1 MAAKSGGSDE
11 WFSAIKPILVASSGS
26 LNKNSI
32 IELIKNIV
40 KNEHKF
46 TSHEEQYETFYTSV
60 AALSAEYIS
69 NFANS
74 YVKSQIPTVCQACKI
89 LLQYLVNVL
98 KQQQTHPGDSNAS
111 TVLTTKQ
118 LLLPI
123 RALCTGQS
131 LLSSTEEAAL
141 IAIIQNAKI
150 PLQSKVPQAGK
161 EKDTSVQCVK
171 ETKRTHSDLSSSILE
186 QLTMPLQDFAQPV
199 SFITEN
205 FTEGT
210 NKNSTDT
217 TNNEVHTDIK
227 MMFIANNVSTL
238 QCMGAGDIL
247 LDMCANLPHVSRYA
261 RKYQTYLNK
270 KSFSLPANAS
280 DAHIIRH
287 SLHLVVNDINIVHS
301 VLSLPVLE
309 PLTHVKLE
317 KLSTLAMSCLY
328 CSITNAAAS
337 SIVGITNAVSPKCS
351 TNTSGNAQV
360 TQSTKNAEEE
370 YDALA
375 ITVVEKSLEIF
386 GLVSNIIKNSTRAGG
401 HILQNHLLIGV
412 WLLVAGLQAQLSVS
426 SFSAADK
433 VKDEK
438 GKSPSKAR
446 DGTGRVN
453 LMKVQQGFGVLS
465 VALASHALTLM
476 SALLEDV
483 SIEAGT
489 DSSTPEPAPLD
500 ILCTATALQRA
511 VTFLQAV
518 PLNHLLFYLATIS
531 YRKAC
536 TLKRIQKHPLE
547 GDTLSQSDST
557 TYYDDLLSCSE
568 NSTDEEEDS
577 EPILGLWFEET
588 LAPSD
593 GPPANATKEPT
604 NEASAE
610 HTAIII
616 VPDNREPHGYISLAT
631 KIFQFMNQHLIG
643 SRSAYVHEYVVNGLV
658 EQQMVILAA
667 IIRDLDHE
675 TARTE
680 TGTISVF
687 YGATLGALYSEFSQ
701 ALSCYTHNL
710 LAHNTLSES
719 LQNTLLQHL
728 GVNPWSVE
736 TSTTSTWPLQ
746 VYPRTLS
753 VLAQVLLLKPQ
764 AEKEAACISIWHRL
778 VTTLVEN
785 VCNPPTTF
793 EAENEDLNVEHAQL
807 VLFLFHCLNLM
818 QKKSVLLLT
827 GSGAVRCSEAVK
839 TPMKDY
845 QLLHLSRLLLLLE
858 YLMEHL
864 YDAPPTLLEQVQW
877 NLFSATSLVSDVK
890 DGNKQAAR
898 IFTPWAEIEDNYRKF
913 GSQDEFSMKPRF
925 YNLSTTDFNNQDT
938 PKLDGLACNFI
949 LGTPDKMKYP
959 LLVDALIDILNVL
972 MQTDMPRK
980 TSDSKDKMTFTG
992 LCAIQYC
999 FSICWRLLLM
1009 LPPST
1014 PYMDKL
1020 ALGEE
1025 IPAGPMLLHSLI
1037 WGPRTAYKTFT
1048 GWMKDCL
1055 VKQGIYTQYAE
1066 NLLKTVSSTVNSLK
1080 YDITLAKNCI
1090 TSLKPD
1096 ISADAKIMP
1105 KESLPKLNSLCIL
1118 AAIIGKL
1125 QVLMDESISKSPTDN
1140 IEASKCAQIS
1150 DFNSSNLNKIIIDIL
1165 PHFLSLTEAILRSC
1179 QSSILYQM
1187 LDSSDVQ
1194 SKYNLQD
1201 YLIIDNII
1209 SIAGTSWAVEA
1220 SLVTHLPNNVRSVL
1234 DKWKSIN
1241 VAHVPWNTYANDII
1255 PAESYILT
1263 TMNHHINSLSEYP
1276 TFSIN
1281 PSLKNLLHSLITF
1294 MVEYVTPTTVPEQ
1307 SDVHTQAVDIL
1318 VSLSMDTRMEYLQEM
1333 SGKILTKLIG
1343 DNDSEARQLREHLFV
1358 LNHTYN
1364 LIVEYTNNTDDAIS
1378 ISIDEKILKR
1388 CIKYWEDLLDKQVGH
1403 KALDLF
1409 FAPSTNHTLV
1419 AVLLSIIS
1427 PRLSQQFSTHVLH
1440 FFNALFKVAEKAH
1453 DEAVE
1458 RLCKSILNITNIS
1471 SDKLQTW
1478 LRHIILGVSNTSPS
1492 ASSTNI
1498 QTPTVVTANS
1508 LVAASGSAEDG
1519 QKVEDVN
1526 NASNSEQVQWAILLS
1541 DGSVGSNQ
1549 VTNTNDD
1556 QHSVHEN
1563 SRFLCALT
1571 NYIVKEK
1578 SATSEDVAV
1587 TILQALIPL
1596 GYSILSPTIE
1606 GTGFSE
1612 LMHIMSTL
1620 ADVGSGKGHL
1630 MLFEATTEWVEI
1642 CKDQLMNKDPQTLDK
1657 SSPYIEGGCCMLN
1670 YIADV
1675 ANAVCP
1681 PQIQALD
1688 RATSPPWEGI
1698 TPINDINDSD
1708 WLDEMP
1714 HEEDDSAVE
1723 DSDEDSLCNK
1733 LCTFTITQ
1741 KEFMNQHWYHCHTCN
1756 MVDGV
1761 GVCTVCARVC
1771 HRGHDVTYAKYGN
1784 FFCDCGAKDDGSC
1797 QALIKRS
1804 PQTSEHQTTNN
1815 VSYNNIG
1822 APVESNT
1829 LLTSSLRQKTL
1840 SPVHFYDKHERTG
1853 RDKQRQ
1859 ERLAEQLESSKEWV
1873 QSHLWKSGLVSSQMD
1888 LIYALIPAVDACCQ
1902 QNSPV
1907 GCHARAQKAL
1917 RQLHTLEKKF
1927 EHTNQ
1932 LMLPTLGSQEG
1943 AFENVRMNY
1952 SGDHGQ
1958 FVRQLLSTHQIR
1970 RVAMC
1975 CLSSPHG
1982 KRQHLAVSH
1991 EKGKI
1996 TVLQLSALLKQAD
2009 SSKRKL
2015 TLTRLASA
2023 PIPFTVLSITGN
2035 QWNEDFLAVCGFKD
2049 CHVLT
2054 FNSSGTVS
2062 DHLVLHPQLET
2073 GNFIIK
2079 AIWLPGCQTQLAL
2092 VTPDYV
2098 KIYDLAKDALSP
2110 QYCFVV
2116 PMGNV
2121 KDCTFI
2127 HAENGVYHLLLL
2139 STPGY
2144 IYRQAM
2150 DEECLAEDGPF
2161 YVTNT
2166 LDVHHPDIKDNGQN
2180 VGGGGVSIYY
2190 SHALQLLF
2198 FSYACG
2204 KSFIAP
2210 LKSTDSD
2217 LTVVFQINLSSNK
2230 TNGNKS
2236 NNNQPQPL
2244 CQWSEVANH
2253 PGLVCSVLQTSN
2265 NPVIL
2270 MIKPDVIMIQEI
2282 KVLPAKAKIMDM
2294 VAIRHPSSNAEHRT
2308 TLILLCEDGSLR
2320 IYMAGM
2326 EQTGFWMSSAI
2337 QPNCIMTGIK
2347 PARRKKTNKTAK
2359 PMGSVTFPIDFF
2371 EHCQVMN
2378 DVEFGGN
2385 DLLQIYNVA
2394 QIKHRLNTTGMYVV
2408 STKAMGF
2415 NVEVTNNDAILV
2427 MTGIRV
2433 LLGNQDIQRAPLY
2446 VVVFGRSIRTTLT
2459 RSRWF
2464 DIPLTREES
2473 LQADKKLT
2481 IAFGPSQDP
2490 EGVIMVD
2497 SIKIYG
2503 KTKDAFGWPEETEEI
2518 LPSGQSTSA
2527 NIPAISNEADNTIVS
2542 PAPLSSIDRLTKDN
2556 SVNVER
2562 MVSSILEVLE
2572 LSFNLC
2578 SNDDSKLPLR
2588 TAAIDM
2594 ASRLLVLPTPP
2605 LVQVNTTA
2613 LLAALYSS
2621 KQMYHFHKDQ
2631 VLLSHVLETLK
2642 TMRETEDPRDI
2653 DAENFYRLVLIVRG
2667 IAICRPH
2674 NLAKFAEQYTNKSV
2688 DESKIP
2694 IFEADRVNTK
2704 GLTNTDGSQH
2714 LVVQLMEVLWLLHTA
2729 YPKNMALAPVVV
2741 PGLTHT
2747 EATVHALVEIIHAFT
2762 TCDVEGNTPLAAKLY
2777 LQLLFSSD
2785 TTISFSAKHAI
2796 IRVLRPRYKRR
2807 RVYIPSPPN
2816 CNTPGTTVEAEEQS
2830 TSATSRPSQSTTAR
2844 EPEQQYHV
2852 EAVDQVAALLGAD
2865 ANQGSADGR
2874 ANPLEAL
2881 LGPGSFHQLL
2891 GIPPDADETLIEL
2904 AIALSLE
2911 DHEGAADIQTLRQ
2924 GFQQAIPNLQ
2934 GLQSL
2939 QNLSGSTLQNLQALA
2954 AQGMVQAQST
2964 AQSHEAGHYSDTTAS
2979 AGGSDDEGSTAA
2991 TDGSTLRT
2999 SPAEQGGSRGSK
3011 GSESSGSESG
3021 GSAVDS
3027 MAGEHNVSGRSSAYG
3042 DNATA
3047 DTIAPVGV
3055 GVNQAA
3061 RTETISVG
3069 ATTSI
3074 TTTEQGSTEQEQGTE
3089 QECDTTVEGAAKL
3102 HSIRLLLL
3110 DKLTQFIPDLTNVP
3124 GVLVIPYMQVILMLT
3139 SDLDG
3144 QDERDRACVE
3154 RLIHM
3159 LVKEL
3164 EMDKPDITNI
3174 CQRTNKKEVHLV
3186 IMRLLSVLMSRSKY
3200 NTKSPSE
3207 NPNFVSQTVA
3217 TILSKAGVIDY
3228 CLTLLKA
3235 LLEYWKT
3242 TSNEETGNMVGGLLL
3257 KEHLNTSP
3265 PDMSPFF
3272 LRQYVKGHAGDV
3284 FEPYSQLLTEMVL
3297 RLPYQVHKYSES
3309 NTVQPAF
3316 DQPWYLYLCEYM
3328 MLYQTPFVRRQVRKL
3343 LLFICGNKEK
3353 YRQLRDL
3360 HALISHIQAV
3370 QQCCS
3375 SGGYDPQQLH
3385 PHSINLSYDSLVEL
3399 IEHLKYCVEIASS
3412 RTGNWQRFC
3421 LKQNTVLAYLFSVS
3435 TLLDEGV
3442 SSTVLQLLQCAIC
3455 SNNKSKEAKDVK
3467 AKDTKSSTSAKERR
3481 DREKSE
3487 DSDTEAKFEEA
3498 QCLTLVE
3505 QIQKQVS
3512 PTLLTKF
3519 IQTFLLETNN
3529 TNIRW
3534 QAHSLILAI
3543 YKNSGPADQER
3554 LLDILWRLWPLLP
3567 AYGRKAAQFVDLL
3580 GYFSLKTP
3588 HTGKKMYSYMEQAV
3602 TVLRAQNQLLA
3613 QHPNANLYANLAQY
3627 VELDGYYLESEPCL
3641 VCNNPEVPMATIK
3654 LSSIKV
3660 DSKFTTT
3667 TQIVKLIGSH
3677 TISRITLRIGDL
3689 KRTKM
3694 VRTIN
3699 VYYNNRSVQAVVELK
3714 NKPAMWHKAKQIS
3727 LSQGQTEIK
3736 MEFPLPIV
3744 ACNLMIEYAD
3754 FYENIQ
3760 ASSETLQCPR
3770 CSASVPA
3777 NPGVC
3782 ANCGENVF
3790 QCHKCRAINY
3800 DEKDPFLC
3808 HSCGF
3813 CKYAKFD
3820 YTLTARPCCAVD
3832 PIENDDDRKKAA
3844 VSINTLLEKADRVYK
3859 TLISHKP
3866 TLEMLLVKISEH
3878 RLDRGLEE
3886 GVQISGTTQVNRAI
3900 QLLAQRY
3907 CGECKTSFEELSKI
3921 IQKVLACRRELVAY
3935 DKYQRGQNQAAT
3947 YTRNETTLRNDTF
3960 VPPPGRCY
3968 GCASSATEHCLTL
3981 LRALATNTIARDVLC
3996 RQGLIQELVEHNLR
4010 KGTVQMQEE
4019 VRQLLCLVTRDNA
4032 QSTKELC
4039 YLLTSRITLTLRGRV
4054 ATSDLSLAVRH
4065 EMALLA
4071 ALVQKQDSCWE
4082 QKLRCVM
4089 QLFLMACKESKSPV
4103 VMDSI
4108 ILPCLK
4114 ILQSLIKP
4122 EQPVSKKN
4130 KDKSTESVATVQ
4142 PPEGVSID
4150 VEKWL
4155 TGDPKHSY
4163 VEWLQRMPAKKTESA
4178 PSKPLKKGE
4187 TRMLYLMEKYGHRWQ
4202 YRCMRHHGMQQLKL
4216 ADGAWLKEVLFN
4228 PSSRLARQVACNMV
4242 ESLCQGTERKKEILV
4257 LLTCYLEEMR
4267 TAGESSTEFLAL
4279 YESLIRQPPWKQFL
4293 AVRGVMTLLADLLT
4307 KEIEEL
4313 HRLEEMTLTS
4323 DLAQGYSL
4331 KMLTELLATFLEQE
4345 NIKQQYK
4352 GRLVGAVLNGYLSLR
4367 RLVVQRTRLIDET
4380 QEKLLELLEE
4390 MTTGTEE
4397 ETKAFMAV
4405 CVETVQK
4412 YSPQDI
4418 RTPVFIFERLC
4429 SIIYPEDND
4438 VGEFFLTLEKDPQQ
4452 EDFLQGRM
4460 LGNPYSS
4467 LEPGLGPLMRDVK
4480 NKICQDCE
4488 LVALLEDD
4496 NGMELLV
4503 NNKII
4508 SLDLQVKEVYKKVW
4522 VAEGGESDAMRVV
4535 YRMRGLLGDATEEFV
4550 ETLNAN
4556 SEQEVNNEEVYKMAN
4571 VLADCGGLHVMLNR
4585 LAAIQDVTRAGPLLQ
4600 VLLKLFRLCV
4610 KVKKNQDV
4618 LSKPELGAVTV
4629 LLDVL
4634 QRCLATESDNSQAK
4648 VTEQLLD
4655 IMETILAN
4663 AASQPLST
4671 FEAFSRTLGGPEHI
4685 KALLSCTQ
4693 SAAVRQS
4700 SNVLAHLARV
4710 LAALTYGDQDKMA
4723 LLCDY
4728 FTPVL
4733 NFYKFDFEHT
4743 PEDEQKL
4750 ELFCILT
4757 QGIERN
4763 AIGNTLKDYIINM
4776 GIVKDAF
4783 EYITVQAPCVK
4794 PTLLRTDSDELKDFI
4809 SKPALKY
4816 ILRFLTGLATDHE
4829 PTQLAAPQITISIIH
4844 RLEQVSSDEHVGSLA
4859 ENLLEA
4865 LCTNKRVAQLI
4876 EEARQHTR
4884 SEKKRLAMAMRERQ
4898 LGALGMQTN
4907 DKGQVTAS
4915 GTILQQMEDLG
4926 DETGLVCVICR
4937 EGYKFKPNM
4946 VLGIYTFT
4954 KRCNVEEFETK
4965 QRKTVGYTTV
4975 THFNVV
4981 HVDCHMSAVR
4991 LARARDEWES
5001 AALQN
5006 ANTKCNGLLPLW
5018 GPQVP
5023 ESAFASCLARHTT
5036 YLQEC
5041 TSHRDILYTST
5052 IHDLK
5057 LLLLRFAQEKSF
5069 HEDTGGGGPQSNM
5082 HMVPYLIHMALY
5094 VINTT
5099 RTASREDKA
5108 LITYLESPRSATW
5121 LENCYEADGPLY
5133 QCTLAIHLLTPSR
5146 WNKYRVAFFDRFIVL
5161 AHQRYV
5167 SPSAATKTIV
5177 DTSVKEYNVYKST
5190 LIFLGLIDCIYTNF
5204 FGKINVLSDEQW
5216 PLILAEYIR
5225 HNDEAMLKASE
5236 RVLATYR
5243 DELLPCASFEEFCD
5257 VIGLLGEIPDPS
5269 THITELLR
5277 SFA

>member
-1 MAAKSGGSDE
+1 MAAKSGGQDE
-11 WFSAIKPILVASSGS
+11 WPALFKPIIGTSRS
-26 LNKNSI
+26 LNKNDV
-32 IELIKNIV
+32 LGLAKNIL
-40 KNEHKF
+40 KSENKF
-46 TSHEEQYETFYTSV
+46 VSHEEQYDTFFTV
-60 AALSAEYIS
+60 AAALSADYIS
-69 NFANS
+69 ACASSFA
-74 YVKSQIPTVCQACKI
+74 KCQIPIAYQACKV
-89 LLQYLVNVL
+89 LLNLFVEKL
-98 KQQQTHPGDSNAS
+98 QQQQAQSDTTQ

-131 LLSSTEEAAL
+131 LLSSAEEVAL
-141 IAIIQNAKI
+141 TSAIKNAKV
-150 PLQSKVPQAGK
+150 PPSSKPVPIGK
-161 EKDTSVQCVK
+161 EKESSQQSVK
-171 ETKRTHSDLSSSILE
+171 ESMRSRCDLSTSILE
-186 QLTMPLQDFAQPV
+186 QLTMPLQDFSSSLILANE
-199 SFITEN
+199 SSTD
-205 FTEGT
+205 GT
-210 NKNSTDT
+210 NKNTNSITSETNSDT
-217 TNNEVHTDIK
+217 K
-227 MMFIANNVSTL
+227 MMFIANNISTL
-238 QCMGAGDIL
+238 QNMGAGDIL
-247 LDMCANLPHVSRYA
+247 LDMCLNLPHLSRYT
-261 RKYQTYLNK
+261 RKYQAYLSK
-270 KSFSLPANAS
+270 KGFSLPANAS
-280 DAHIIRH
+280 EAHTIRH
-287 SLHLVVNDINIVHS
+287 NLHSVVSDINIVHN
-301 VLSLPVLE
+301 VMSLPILE
-309 PLTHVKLE
+309 PLTSQKLE
-317 KLSTLAMSCLY
+317 KLSLLTMSCLY
-328 CSITNAAAS
+328 CSIANATAS

-351 TNTSGNAQV
+351 TNTTGSNQAN
-360 TQSTKNAEEE
+360 QSTKTSDEE
-370 YDALA
+370 YDTLA

-386 GLVSNIIKNSTRAGG
+386 GQVSNVIKNSTRAGG

-412 WLLVAGLQAQLSVS
+412 WLLVAGLQAQLTVS

-433 VKDEK
+433 GKDEK

-446 DGTGRVN
+446 DASGRVN

-465 VALASHALTLM
+465 VALASHALNLM

-483 SIEAGT
+483 SIEANS
-489 DSSTPEPAPLD
+489 DLVVAVPEPAPLD
-500 ILCTATALQRA
+500 ILSTATALQRA

-536 TLKRIQKHPLE
+536 TLKRVQKHPLE
-547 GDTLSQSDST
+547 GDALSQSDST
-557 TYYDDLLSCSE
+557 TYYEDLLSCSE

-588 LAPSD
+588 IAPSD
-593 GPPANATKEPT
+593 ETSTNTNKET
-604 NEASAE
+604 NNEASAE
-610 HTAIII
+610 RTTTTTI

-631 KIFQFMNQHLIG
+631 KIFQFMNKYLIG
-643 SRSAYVHEYVVNGLV
+643 SRSTYVREYVVNGLV

-680 TGTISVF
+680 TGTISAF
-687 YGATLGALYSEFSQ
+687 YGATLGAMYSEFSQ
-701 ALSCYTHNL
+701 ALSRYTHNL
-710 LAHNTLSES
+710 LAWNTLSEA

-728 GVNPWSVE
+728 GVSPWSTE
-736 TSTTSTWPLQ
+736 NNSSTTWPLQ

-764 AEKEAACISIWHRL
+764 LEREAACISIWHRL
-778 VTTLVEN
+778 VTTMVEN
-785 VCNPPTTF
+785 VCNPQATY

-807 VLFLFHCLNLM
+807 VLFLFHSLNLM
-818 QKKSVLLLT
+818 QKKSVLLVT

-839 TPMKDY
+839 TPMKDS

-858 YLMEHL
+858 YMMKHL
-864 YDAPPTLLEQVQW
+864 YDAHPVLLEQVQW
-877 NLFSATSLVSDVK
+877 NLFSATSLVYDTK
-890 DGNKQAAR
+890 DGNKQTSRA
-898 IFTPWAEIEDNYRKF
+898 FTPWVEIEDNYRKY

-925 YNLSTTDFNNQDT
+925 YNLSRTDFNNQDA

-972 MQTDMPRK
+972 NQTDMHK
-980 TSDSKDKMTFTG
+980 KGSADNKEKITFTG
-992 LCAIQYC
+992 LCAIHYC
-999 FSICWRLLLM
+999 FSICWELLLM

-1014 PYMDKL
+1014 PYMNKL

-1037 WGPRTAYKTFT
+1037 WGPRAAYKTFT

-1055 VKQGIYTQYAE
+1055 VKQGMYTQYAE

-1080 YDITLAKNCI
+1080 YDVTLAKNCI
-1090 TSLKPD
+1090 VSLKPEYSSTD
-1096 ISADAKIMP
+1096 KIMP
-1105 KESLPKLNSLCIL
+1105 KASLPKLGSLYIL
-1118 AAIIGKL
+1118 AAVVGKL
-1125 QVLMDESISKSPTDN
+1125 QVLMDENISKNSSEN
-1140 IEASKCAQIS
+1140 IETNKSPQNTDSTPSNRSKM
-1150 DFNSSNLNKIIIDIL
+1150 IIEIL
-1165 PHFLSLTEAILRSC
+1165 PHILSLTEAILLSCRSN
-1179 QSSILYQM
+1179 ILYHTFESTEE
-1187 LDSSDVQ
+1187 DA
-1194 SKYNLQD
+1194 KYGTRD
-1201 YLIIDNII
+1201 YLILDNIL
-1209 SIAGTSWAVEA
+1209 SMAGANWGTDS
-1220 SLVTHLPNNVRSVL
+1220 SLVSFLPGSIKSAL
-1234 DKWKSIN
+1234 DKWKSIAFPL
-1241 VAHVPWNTYANDII
+1241 VTWHTYANDII

-1263 TMNHHINSLSEYP
+1263 TVSYHVSSLSEHP

-1281 PSLKNLLHSLITF
+1281 PSLKNLLHCLVSFIMEYITAA
-1294 MVEYVTPTTVPEQ
+1294 TVPEQ
-1307 SDVHTQAVDIL
+1307 QSDIHSQAVNIL
-1318 VSLSMDTRMEYLQEM
+1318 VSLSMDARTDYLRDM
-1333 SGKILTKLIG
+1333 ATNTLTKLLG
-1343 DNDSEARQLREHLFV
+1343 QDNDNEARHLREHLFV

-1364 LIVEYTNNTDDAIS
+1364 LIIEYTDTTNGS
-1378 ISIDEKILKR
+1378 ISVIIDEEILKQ
-1388 CIKYWEDLLDKQVGH
+1388 CIKYWERLLEKPLGC
-1403 KALDLF
+1403 KALDMF
-1409 FAPSTNHTLV
+1409 FASDSNHSLV
-1419 AVLLSIIS
+1419 SVLLSITS
-1427 PRLSQQFSTHVLH
+1427 SQASLQFSTHILH
-1440 FFNALFKVAEKAH
+1440 FFNVLFRTAEKTT
-1453 DEAVE
+1453 DGSLD
-1458 RLCKSILNITNIS
+1458 RLCNSVANFANVES
-1471 SDKLQTW
+1471 EKLQTW
-1478 LRHIILGVSNTSPS
+1478 FRHVILGATSKVPTS
-1492 ASSTNI
+1492 TSTTNI
-1498 QTPTVVTANS
+1498 STPTTAATS
-1508 LVAASGSAEDG
+1508 TMVAVSTTSEDN
-1519 QKVEDVN
+1519 QKPDEKN
-1526 NASNSEQVQWAILLS
+1526 NAPNNEQVQWAISVS
-1541 DGSVGSNQ
+1541 D
-1549 VTNTNDD
+1549 NTNNMPVANNDE
-1556 QHSVHEN
+1556 QHSIHEN
-1563 SRFLCALT
+1563 SRFLRALT
-1571 NYIVKEK
+1571 NYIVKDK
-1578 SATSEDVAV
+1578 SNTSVDVSI

-1596 GYSILSPTIE
+1596 AYHILSPTIE
-1606 GTGFSE
+1606 GNRFSE

-1620 ADVGSGKGHL
+1620 ADAGSEKGHRL
-1630 MLFEATTEWVEI
+1630 LFKAATEWVEL
-1642 CKDQLMNKDPQTLDK
+1642 CKEQIMNKDPQTFDK
-1657 SSPYIEGGCCMLN
+1657 PSPYIEAGCCMLN
-1670 YIADV
+1670 YIADIV
-1675 ANAVCP
+1675 GAICP
-1681 PQIQALD
+1681 QQVQSQD
-1688 RATSPPWEGI
+1688 RATSPPWEGAI
-1698 TPINDINDSD
+1698 PNNDVNDSD
-1708 WLDEMP
+1708 WVDEIP
-1714 HEEDDSAVE
+1714 HEDDDSAAE

-1797 QALIKRS
+1797 QALTKRS
-1804 PQTSEHQTTNN
+1804 PQSSEHQVGSNIPYNN
-1815 VSYNNIG
+1815 VG
-1822 APVESNT
+1822 APVENNL
-1829 LLTSSLRQKTL
+1829 LLTSSLRRRAS
-1840 SPVHFYDKHERTG
+1840 SPIHLYDKHERSG
-1853 RDKQRQ
+1853 RDTQKQAC
-1859 ERLAEQLESSKEWV
+1859 LAKQLESSKDWIYS
-1873 QSHLWKSGLVSSQMD
+1873 QLWKSGLVSSLVD
-1888 LIYALIPAVDACCQ
+1888 LTRVLVPAVDASCQ
-1902 QNSPV
+1902 RYSPV
-1907 GCHARAQKAL
+1907 GCHARAQLAL
-1917 RQLHTLEKKF
+1917 KHLHTLDKKF
-1927 EHTNQ
+1927 EHTDQ

-1952 SGDHGQ
+1952 SGDQGQ
-1958 FVRQLLSTHQIR
+1958 TIRQLLSAHMIR

-2023 PIPFTVLSITGN
+2023 PVPFTVLSVTGN

-2062 DHLVLHPQLET
+2062 DHLVLHPQLES

-2079 AIWLPGCQTQLAL
+2079 ALWLPGAQTQLAL
-2092 VTPDYV
+2092 VTADFV
-2098 KIYDLAKDALSP
+2098 KIYDLGKDALSP
-2110 QYCFVV
+2110 QYYFLV
-2116 PMGNV
+2116 PTG
-2121 KDCTFI
+2121 KIRDCTFM
-2127 HAENGVYHLLLL
+2127 HAEDGTFHMLLM
-2139 STPGY
+2139 SSAGY
-2144 IYRQAM
+2144 IYSQVM
-2150 DEECLAEDGPF
+2150 DEESLAKHGAF

-2166 LDVHHPDIKDNGQN
+2166 LDVYHPELKDNGQ
-2180 VGGGGVSIYY
+2180 VGSGGVSIYY

-2210 LKSTDSD
+2210 LKHMDSD
-2217 LTVVFQINLSSNK
+2217 ITVVFQINLANK

-2253 PGLVCSVLQTSN
+2253 PGLVCSIMQTSN

-2270 MIKPDVIMIQEI
+2270 MIKPDTIMIQEI
-2282 KVLPAKAKIMDM
+2282 KVVPAKAKIMDM

-2326 EQTGFWMSSAI
+2326 EQTGFWMSSTV
-2337 QPNCIMTGIK
+2337 QPISTTSGIK
-2347 PARRKKTNKTAK
+2347 PARKKKTNKMGK
-2359 PMGSVTFPIDFF
+2359 PSGSHVTFPIDFF
-2371 EHCQVMN
+2371 EHCQMMN

-2427 MTGIRV
+2427 MTGVRV
-2433 LLGNQDIQRAPLY
+2433 LFGNQDIQRAPLY
-2446 VVVFGRSIRTTLT
+2446 VEVFGRSIRTTLT

-2481 IAFGPSQDP
+2481 ITFGPSQDP

-2503 KTKDAFGWPEETEEI
+2503 KTKDAFGWPEEIEE
-2518 LPSGQSTSA
+2518 PQPTSA
-2527 NIPAISNEADNTIVS
+2527 PVTTINNEADNTIVS
-2542 PAPLSSIDRLTKDN
+2542 PAPLSSTDKTTKDS
-2556 SVNVER
+2556 SVNIER
-2562 MVSSILEVLE
+2562 MISSILEVLE
-2572 LSFNLC
+2572 SSFILS
-2578 SNDDSKLPLR
+2578 SHDDNKPSLKS
-2588 TAAIDM
+2588 TAIDV
-2594 ASRLLVLPTPP
+2594 ASRLLILPTPP
-2605 LVQVNTTA
+2605 SVQMHTTA
-2613 LLAALYSS
+2613 LLAALHNT
-2621 KQMYHFHKDQ
+2621 KQAYHFHKDH
-2631 VLLSHVLETLK
+2631 VLLSHVLESLK
-2642 TMRETEDPRDI
+2642 SMREANDSCDI
-2653 DAENFYRLVLIVRG
+2653 DAENFYRLVLIVRA
-2667 IAICRPH
+2667 IAVSRPH
-2674 NLAKFAEQYTNKSV
+2674 NLAKFAEQYANKSI
-2688 DESKIP
+2688 DESNVP
-2694 IFEADRVNTK
+2694 VFEKDRLESRSRTKADGN
-2704 GLTNTDGSQH
+2704 QH
-2714 LVVQLMEVLWLLHTA
+2714 LVIQLMEILWSLHVS

-2741 PGLTHT
+2741 PGLTHA
-2747 EATVHALVEIIHAFT
+2747 EGTVHAIVEIIHAFT
-2762 TCDVEGNTPLAAKLY
+2762 ICDVENNTPIAAKLY
-2777 LQLLFSSD
+2777 LQLLLSSD
-2785 TTISFSAKHAI
+2785 TTVSFSAKHAI
-2796 IRVLRPRYKRR
+2796 IRVLRPRYRRR

-2816 CNTPGTTVEAEEQS
+2816 CSTPGVVAEAEAEEKS
-2830 TSATSRPSQSTTAR
+2830 VPSQASQDTVER
-2844 EPEQQYHV
+2844 DVEQQFDIEAV
-2852 EAVDQVAALLGAD
+2852 EAVDRAVDRVAAMLGAEG
-2865 ANQGSADGR
+2865 NQNSAAAR
-2874 ANPLEAL
+2874 VVNHPLEAL
-2881 LGPGSFHQLL
+2881 LGAGNFPQLL
-2891 GIPPDADETLIEL
+2891 DVPPDADDEAMVEL
-2904 AIALSLE
+2904 AIALSLQ
-2911 DHEGAADIQTLRQ
+2911 DHEGSADLQALRQ
-2924 GFQQAIPNLQ
+2924 GFQQGFPNLQ
-2934 GLQSL
+2934 GIQSL
-2939 QNLSGSTLQNLQALA
+2939 QNLSGSALQSLQNLAT
-2954 AQGMVQAQST
+2954 QGLVQVPSATQG
-2964 AQSHEAGHYSDTTAS
+2964 QEAGHYSDTTAS

-2999 SPAEQGGSRGSK
+2999 SPAEQ
-3011 GSESSGSESG
+3011 
-3021 GSAVDS
+3021 
-3027 MAGEHNVSGRSSAYG
+3027 
-3042 DNATA
+3042 
-3047 DTIAPVGV
+3047 
-3055 GVNQAA
+3055 
-3061 RTETISVG
+3061 
-3069 ATTSI
+3069 
-3074 TTTEQGSTEQEQGTE
+3074 TTEQEEGAEQEQGVE
-3089 QECDTTVEGAAKL
+3089 QENDTTGEITVKL
-3102 HSIRLLLL
+3102 HAIRLLLL
-3110 DKLTQFIPDLTNVP
+3110 DRLTQFVPNLINVR
-3124 GVLVIPYMQVILMLT
+3124 GVLAIPFMQVVLMLT

-3144 QDERDRACVE
+3144 QDERDKACVE
-3154 RLIHM
+3154 RLLQM

-3164 EMDKPDITNI
+3164 EMDKPDTNNI
-3174 CQRTNKKEVHLV
+3174 CERSNKREVHLV
-3186 IMRLLSVLMSRSKY
+3186 IMRVLSVLMSRSKY
-3200 NTKSPSE
+3200 TTKTPSD
-3207 NPNFVSQTVA
+3207 NPNFVSQTTA
-3217 TILSKAGVIDY
+3217 AILSKAGIIDY
-3228 CLTLLKA
+3228 CLTLLQA
-3235 LLEYWKT
+3235 LLDYWKT
-3242 TSNEETGNMVGGLLL
+3242 TTTEEPGTMIGGQLL
-3257 KEHLNTSP
+3257 KEHLTTSP

-3284 FEPYSQLLTEMVL
+3284 FEPYPQLLTEMVL
-3297 RLPYQVHKYSES
+3297 RLPYQVHKYAES
-3309 NTVQPAF
+3309 TVVQPVF
-3316 DQPWYLYLCEYM
+3316 EQPWYFYLCEYM
-3328 MLYQTPFVRRQVRKL
+3328 MSYQTPFVRRQVRKL

-3360 HALISHIQAV
+3360 HALISHVQSV

-3375 SGGYDPQQLH
+3375 TGGYDPLH
-3385 PHSINLSYDSLVEL
+3385 ARPHSINLPYDSLVEL
-3399 IEHLKYCVEIASS
+3399 IEHLKCCVEIATS

-3421 LKQNTVLAYLFSVS
+3421 LKQNTVLSYLFSIS

-3442 SSTVLQLLQCAIC
+3442 SPTVLQLLQCAIC
-3455 SNNKSKEAKDVK
+3455 SNNKSKET
-3467 AKDTKSSTSAKERR
+3467 KDTRSKESKSATGTKERR
-3481 DREKSE
+3481 EREKSE

-3505 QIQKQVS
+3505 QIQKQVH
-3512 PTLLTKF
+3512 PALLIKF

-3529 TNIRW
+3529 TNVRW

-3543 YKNSGPADQER
+3543 YKNCGPSDQEV
-3554 LLDILWRLWPLLP
+3554 LLDLLWRLWPLLP

-3580 GYFSLKTP
+3580 GYFCLKTP
-3588 HTGKKMYSYMEQAV
+3588 HAGKKMHTYMEQAV
-3602 TVLRAQNQLLA
+3602 AVLHAQNQLLA
-3613 QHPNANLYANLAQY
+3613 RHPNANLYVNLAQF

-3641 VCNNPEVPMATIK
+3641 VCNNPEVSMATIK

-3667 TQIVKLIGSH
+3667 TQIVKLVGSH

-3714 NKPAMWHKAKQIS
+3714 NKPAMWHKAKKIT
-3727 LSQGQTEIK
+3727 LAQGQTEVK

-3777 NPGVC
+3777 NPGIC

-3808 HSCGF
+3808 HACGF

-3820 YTLTARPCCAVD
+3820 YTLTGRPCCAVD
-3832 PIENDDDRKKAA
+3832 PIESDDDRKKTVAT
-3844 VSINTLLEKADRVYK
+3844 INTLLEKADRVYK
-3859 TLISHKP
+3859 TLISNKP
-3866 TLEMLLVKISEH
+3866 TLEMLLIKISEH
-3878 RLDRGLEE
+3878 RLDRGLED
-3886 GVQISGTTQVNRAI
+3886 GIQLSGSTQVNRAI

-3921 IQKVLACRRELVAY
+3921 IQRVLACRRELVAY
-3935 DKYQRGQNQAAT
+3935 DRNQRGQSSSQSSYSMSVSDVT
-3947 YTRNETTLRNDTF
+3947 KDETI
-3960 VPPPGRCY
+3960 VSPVGRCY
-3968 GCASSATEHCLTL
+3968 GCASAATEHCLTL
-3981 LRALATNTIARDVLC
+3981 LRALATNSVARDVLC
-3996 RQGLIQELVEHNLR
+3996 KQGLIQELVEHNLR

-4032 QSTKELC
+4032 QSTKEIC
-4039 YLLTSRITLTLRGRV
+4039 SLLTSRITLTLRGRV
-4054 ATSDLSLAVRH
+4054 ATPDLSVAVRH

-4071 ALVQKQDSCWE
+4071 ALVQKEDSCWE

-4089 QLFLMACKESKSPV
+4089 QLFLTACKESKSPV
-4103 VMDSI
+4103 VMESI

-4114 ILQSLIKP
+4114 ILQGLIKP
-4122 EQPVSKKN
+4122 DQPVSKKN
-4130 KDKSTESVATVQ
+4130 KDKTTESLATVQ
-4142 PPEGVSID
+4142 PPEGISID
-4150 VEKWL
+4150 VGKWIS
-4155 TGDPKHSY
+4155 GDPKHSY
-4163 VEWLQRMPAKKTESA
+4163 SEWLHRMPAKKTE
-4178 PSKPLKKGE
+4178 PSTAKPLKKDE
-4187 TRMLYLMEKYGHRWQ
+4187 ARVLYLIEKYGHRWHQ
-4202 YRCMRHHGMQQLKL
+4202 RCMRHQGVQPLKL
-4216 ADGAWLKEVLFN
+4216 SDGAWLKEVLFN
-4228 PSSRLARQVACNMV
+4228 PSSRLARQVACNMI
-4242 ESLCQGTERKKEILV
+4242 ESLCQGTERKKEVLV
-4257 LLTCYLEEMR
+4257 LLTCYLEELR
-4267 TAGESSTEFLAL
+4267 AAGESSTEFLTL
-4279 YESLIRQPPWKQFL
+4279 YQSLIRQSPWKQFL

-4307 KEIEEL
+4307 REIEEL
-4313 HRLEEMTLTS
+4313 HRLEETTLTS

-4367 RLVVQRTRLIDET
+4367 RLVVQRTRLIDDT

-4397 ETKAFMAV
+4397 ETKAFMAI

-4412 YSPQDI
+4412 HNPQDV

-4429 SIIYPEDND
+4429 SIIYPEEND
-4438 VGEFFLTLEKDPQQ
+4438 IGEFFLTLEKDPQQ

-4508 SLDLQVKEVYKKVW
+4508 SLDLPVKEVYKKIW
-4522 VAEGGESDAMRVV
+4522 VLEGGECDAMRVI

-4550 ETLNAN
+4550 ETLNAS

-4571 VLADCGGLHVMLNR
+4571 VLADCGGLQVMLDR
-4585 LAAIQDVTRAGPLLQ
+4585 LAAIHDVNRARPLLQ

-4610 KVKKNQDV
+4610 KVKKNQEV

-4629 LLDVL
+4629 FLDVL
-4634 QRCLATESDNSQAK
+4634 QRCLATESENSQAK
-4648 VTEQLLD
+4648 ITEQLLD

-4663 AASQPLST
+4663 AASQPLNV

-4693 SAAVRQS
+4693 STAVRQS
-4700 SNVLAHLARV
+4700 TSVLAHLARV
-4710 LAALTYGDQDKMA
+4710 LAALTYGNKEKMA

-4728 FTPVL
+4728 FKPVL

-4763 AIGNTLKDYIINM
+4763 AIGNTLKDYIISM
-4776 GIVKDAF
+4776 GIVKDAL
-4783 EYITVQAPCVK
+4783 EYITVHAPCVK

-4829 PTQLAAPQITISIIH
+4829 PTQLAVSQVTISIFH
-4844 RLEQVSSDEHVGSLA
+4844 RLEQVSSNEHVGSLA

-4865 LCTNKRVAQLI
+4865 LCTNKRVAELI

-4926 DETGLVCVICR
+4926 DETGLICVICR

-5023 ESAFASCLARHTT
+5023 ESAFASCLARHNT

-5041 TSHRDILYTST
+5041 TSHRDISYSST

-5082 HMVPYLIHMALY
+5082 HIIPYLIHMALY
-5094 VINTT
+5094 VVNST
-5099 RTASREDKA
+5099 RSAAREDKA
-5108 LITYLESPRSATW
+5108 LMTYLEVSPGSTW
-5121 LENCYEADGPLY
+5121 LDSCYEAEGPLY
-5133 QCTLAIHLLTPSR
+5133 QCTLSLLLLTPDR
-5146 WNKYRVAFFDRFIVL
+5146 WKLHRFVYLNRLLVL

-5167 SPSAATKTIV
+5167 SPSAPTKTLMEPTAK
-5177 DTSVKEYNVYKST
+5177 DYTVYKNV
-5190 LIFLGLIDCIYTNF
+5190 LIFFGLVDCIYANF
-5204 FGKINVLSDEQW
+5204 FKKVNVLSEDQW
-5216 PLILAEYIR
+5216 PSVLAEYIR

-5243 DELLPCASFEEFCD
+5243 DELLPCTSFEEFCD
-5257 VIGLLGEIPDPS
+5257 IIGILEYIRNPTTYINDV
-5269 THITELLR
+5269 LR
-5277 SFA
+5277 RLA